1 MKSISIMSIVLTLFG
16 ATSIAQNIG
25 IGNNNPQYPLDLS
38 GRMRL
43 RGGPQDIFSA
53 GIWLSG
59 IADWSAPA
67 VNQIFIGMQ
76 ADSSVGFYSAKLGVG
91 WGLLFDGKSGNVGIG
106 TTTPSSPLSFA
117 NTLGNKISLYGAD
130 ASNQYGLGIQ
140 GSLLQIYSAGSG
152 DDIAFGYGSS
162 TNFTER
168 MRIKGDGNV
177 GIGIAAPSNKLSV
190 SGNANFTGNVG
201 IGVINPEAR
210 LDVGGRIRLRSGG
223 DASNTAGI
231 WLYNRLNMEAPAF
244 IGMQADNHVGFYGTG
259 TGWGFVMNTGT
270 GNIGVGTTT
279 ASTKLEVNGFTK
291 MGTDAPAIKV
301 KKLTGTT
308 AATEGESVAI
318 PLGLV
323 PSKILSVSVLVE
335 RDTNSYAAPS
345 SSNIQGVQYNIIV
358 DNNTIRIIN
367 ILGNSRNIL
376 SKPFKVLITYEE

>member
-1 MKSISIMSIVLTLFG
+1 MKRRLVAFLLATLPAMAVL
-16 ATSIAQNIG
+16 SQNIG
-25 IGNNNPQYPLDLS
+25 IGNTNPQYPLDLS

-162 TNFTER
+162 TNFTEC

-308 AATEGESVAI
+308 AATEGESVVI

-335 RDTNSYAAPS
+335 PYTDSYAAPS
-345 SSNIQGVQYNIIV
+345 SSNIQGVQYNIFV

>member
-1 MKSISIMSIVLTLFG
+1 
-16 ATSIAQNIG
+16 
-25 IGNNNPQYPLDLS
+25 
-38 GRMRL
+38 
-43 RGGPQDIFSA
+43 
-53 GIWLSG
+53 
-59 IADWSAPA
+59 
-67 VNQIFIGMQ
+67 
-76 ADSSVGFYSAKLGVG
+76 
-91 WGLLFDGKSGNVGIG
+91 
-106 TTTPSSPLSFA
+106 
-117 NTLGNKISLYGAD
+117 
-130 ASNQYGLGIQ
+130 
-140 GSLLQIYSAGSG
+140 
-152 DDIAFGYGSS
+152 
-162 TNFTER
+162 